1 MLTEVSPLLVRKY
14 NQAIP
19 RYTSYPT
26 VPNWNNTMTEETW
39 KESFHKRFDEVISA
53 VLLTCTWQEMLKKKI
68 RFLVKQFR

>member
-26 VPNWNNTMTEETW
+26 VPNWNNKMTEDIW
-39 KESFHKRFDEVISA
+39 KVAFHKRFDEVISA
-53 VLLTCTWQEMLKKKI
+53 ALLTCTWQEMLKKKT
-68 RFLVKQFR
+68 RSLVKQFR